1 MKKIFLLIINFLVLS
16 LLIQVIIICFTTK
29 FTTKYSL
36 KTTTNEYLIEE
47 YFKKE
52 NNISTYNFIIT
63 TKTNKKYTFKVQKNF
78 NKQKHIIKDIKYF
91 KEGNVEC
98 LYPLFKRNYT
108 SDVSCYYN
116 KTQVSYSYLNQLNNK
131 NIKKISSKLKKLGY
145 KTNISS
151 TPNPSKKYK
160 NLVVYQKNIPNNY
173 IFTTWNYKGIDIL
186 KSNDLSSKQF
196 LKNDKYENS
205 LAIICNDY
213 YIYIDNT
220 KKEIKEIKA
229 YNMLNQKQKEF
240 KLNDLSADIYFN
252 GIYNNELYITD
263 KKTKKQYIYNPKKN
277 KLKELNSYFIL
288 KNDKIKEVNRDT
300 FFQKNIIF
308 TDFIE
313 NNDISNKYLT
323 KEIKYENNYYYFLTS
338 NGNFYRLYSKNK
350 TSPELL
356 FTFPNIKE
364 WNIKDNDII
373 FINNDTLYFYNDKLG
388 LLPILKT
395 NELKYNYKNICDFLK
410 KK

>member
-1 MKKIFLLIINFLVLS
+1 
-16 LLIQVIIICFTTK
+16 
-29 FTTKYSL
+29 
-36 KTTTNEYLIEE
+36 
-47 YFKKE
+47 
-52 NNISTYNFIIT
+52 
-63 TKTNKKYTFKVQKNF
+63 
-78 NKQKHIIKDIKYF
+78 
-91 KEGNVEC
+91 
-98 LYPLFKRNYT
+98 
-108 SDVSCYYN
+108 
-116 KTQVSYSYLNQLNNK
+116 
-131 NIKKISSKLKKLGY
+131 
-145 KTNISS
+145 
-151 TPNPSKKYK
+151 
-160 NLVVYQKNIPNNY
+160 
-173 IFTTWNYKGIDIL
+173 
-186 KSNDLSSKQF
+186 
-196 LKNDKYENS
+196 
-205 LAIICNDY
+205 
-213 YIYIDNT
+213 
-220 KKEIKEIKA
+220 
-229 YNMLNQKQKEF
+229 MLNQKQKEF